1 MPKKRKRKNRESAY
15 APASIC
21 WDCKNALLGCSWSC
35 DFVPV
40 EGWEAVKSEIINSA
54 GKNKATQTYRVVSC
68 PEFVRG

>member
-1 MPKKRKRKNRESAY
+1 MPKKRKNRESAY

-21 WDCKNALLGCSWSC
+21 WDCKNALLGCSWSR

-40 EGWEAVKSEIINSA
+40 EGWKALKSELITGRNRS
-54 GKNKATQTYRVVSC
+54 TETYRVISC